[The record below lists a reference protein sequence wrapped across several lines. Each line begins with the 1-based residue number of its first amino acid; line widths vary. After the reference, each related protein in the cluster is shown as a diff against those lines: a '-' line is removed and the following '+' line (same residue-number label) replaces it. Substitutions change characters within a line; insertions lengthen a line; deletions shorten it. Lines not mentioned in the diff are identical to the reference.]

1 MDYCE
6 LSKSLISIFIIFFS
20 ALTLVE
26 FSFGKLLFRY
36 QIKYAQVLIS

>member
-6 LSKSLISIFIIFFS
+6 LSKSFISIFIFFFHCFG
-20 ALTLVE
+20 LVE
-26 FSFGKLLFRY
+26 FAFGKLLFTC